1 MDVKTADA
9 ALLQTRYRLTR
20 QRSGVLHALG
30 DGAHLTAEAILER
43 VRSEQPQVS
52 LGTVYRTLEI
62 LRGLGLVQVFTPSGG
77 ASLYE
82 AALDKHHHL
91 LCTRCREVRNVTIQ
105 GLGMLASETAGRL
118 GFDDVDYAMTITGRC
133 PSCSSEESPGAA

>member
-9 ALLQTRYRLTR
+9 ALLQTRYRLTK
-20 QRSGVLHALG
+20 QRSGVLSALG

-43 VRSEQPQVS
+43 VRSDQPQVS

-62 LRGLGLVQVFTPSGG
+62 LRGIGLVQAFTPAGG

-82 AALDKHHHL
+82 AALDKHHHIV
-91 LCTRCREVRNVTIQ
+91 CTSCREVRNVTIQ
-105 GLGMLASETAGRL
+105 GLSTLAVETAGRL
-118 GFDDVDYAMTITGRC
+118 GFDDVDYALTITGRC
-133 PSCSSEESPGAA
+133 PACSAED

>member
-9 ALLQTRYRLTR
+9 ALLQTRYRLTK
-20 QRSGVLHALG
+20 QRSGVLSALG

-43 VRSEQPQVS
+43 VRSDQPQVS

-62 LRGLGLVQVFTPSGG
+62 LRGIGLVQAFTPAGG

-91 LCTRCREVRNVTIQ
+91 VCTSCREVRNVTIQ
-105 GLGMLASETAGRL
+105 GLSTLATETASRL
-118 GFDDVDYAMTITGRC
+118 GFDDVDYALTITGRC
-133 PSCSSEESPGAA
+133 PACSAEE